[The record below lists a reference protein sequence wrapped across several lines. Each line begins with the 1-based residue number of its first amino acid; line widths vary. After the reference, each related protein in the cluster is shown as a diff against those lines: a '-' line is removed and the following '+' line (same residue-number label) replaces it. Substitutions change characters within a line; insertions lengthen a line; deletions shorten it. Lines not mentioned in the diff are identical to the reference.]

1 MVQSKGKD
9 WRELCAAA
17 AEEPDSEKL
26 VSLVNEILQ
35 AFDERD
41 KQCSSPAAQTSIVA
55 SRDIRVTS
63 PL

>member
-1 MVQSKGKD
+1 MAENKHKH

-26 VSLVNEILQ
+26 VSLVNQILQ

-41 KQCSSPAAQTSIVA
+41 QEVILSKRPLG
-55 SRDIRVTS
+55 SRA
-63 PL
+63 